1 MIRIHLPPAP
11 AHYESQVLI
20 PGLSFL
26 AANPHPSGDDWNGH
40 HEWRHIHD
48 YLYSELRG
56 VCAYCATYT
65 PRRPEPRSIDHTSI
79 DHFVPKSLP
88 PYVQAY
94 EWANFRLCRARLNH
108 RKGNFQ
114 DVIDPCHIQNGWFR
128 LNFRTFALSPDP
140 NLLEPQK
147 QRVRDTIT
155 RLELNDDDA
164 YVNER
169 ARAIYGYADGK
180 LPFDNLARH
189 YPFIAAEMTSQNFD
203 LAHLPTFKGL
213 LKNPRLRS
221 ALTRQGWLA

>member
-1 MIRIHLPPAP
+1 MPRTAMACVTWLGTFGNGAWTGMIKIITIRQPQCNGTLWGQRQAIAASFAAARGTASVRSTSAPPTA
-11 AHYESQVLI
+11 
-20 PGLSFL
+20 
-26 AANPHPSGDDWNGH
+26 SGTTQATG
-40 HEWRHIHD
+40 
-48 YLYSELRG
+48 STTSGSG
-56 VCAYCATYT
+56 V
-65 PRRPEPRSIDHTSI
+65 
-79 DHFVPKSLP
+79 
-88 PYVQAY
+88 
-94 EWANFRLCRARLNH
+94 
-108 RKGNFQ
+108 FQ
-114 DVIDPCHIQNGWFR
+114 DRISPLH
-128 LNFRTFALSPDP
+128 FRTFALSPDP

-180 LPFDNLARH
+180 LPFDNHARH